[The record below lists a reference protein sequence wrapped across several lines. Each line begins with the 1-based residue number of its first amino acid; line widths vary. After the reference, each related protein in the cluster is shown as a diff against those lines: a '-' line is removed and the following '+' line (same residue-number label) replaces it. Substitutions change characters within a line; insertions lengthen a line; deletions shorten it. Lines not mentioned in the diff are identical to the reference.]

1 MEPSSKKMKLHHIR
15 AHQSAIR
22 CFLVDALGQQD
33 GTKAIC
39 SITTTSK
46 FATWDIKQETV
57 MDMKRGNYHES
68 LRDKFEENHAVLYR
82 IRDSED
88 MDHWGKNLEE
98 CNGPEYDEYGDSR
111 SDE

>member
-1 MEPSSKKMKLHHIR
+1 
-15 AHQSAIR
+15 
-22 CFLVDALGQQD
+22 
-33 GTKAIC
+33 
-39 SITTTSK
+39 
-46 FATWDIKQETV
+46 